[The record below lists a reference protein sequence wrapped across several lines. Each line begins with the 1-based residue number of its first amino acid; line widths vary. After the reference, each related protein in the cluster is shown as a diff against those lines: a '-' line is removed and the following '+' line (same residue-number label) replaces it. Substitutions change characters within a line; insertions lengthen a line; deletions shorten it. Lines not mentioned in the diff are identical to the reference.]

1 MKMQEQTEIL
11 KHFDDI
17 FETDTLK
24 HIDFGNMKLL
34 KALFNNFEEDLY
46 TPSIKYERL
55 RTKQIRISDKLEST
69 FTQEQQE
76 LFEKYWEVTS
86 EMSLEEDEQLFLFG
100 FIIAKKL
107 DKEAEIKK
115 ENE

>member
-1 MKMQEQTEIL
+1 MQEQTEIL

-24 HIDFGNMKLL
+24 HIDFGNKLQ
-34 KALFNNFEEDLY
+34 KALFNYFEEDLY
-46 TPSIKYERL
+46 TPSMKYERL

-107 DKEAEIKK
+107 EQETRIKK
-115 ENE
+115 GNE

>member
-11 KHFDDI
+11 KHFDYI

-34 KALFNNFEEDLY
+34 KALFNYFEEDLY

>member
-1 MKMQEQTEIL
+1 MQEQTEIL

-34 KALFNNFEEDLY
+34 KALFNYFEEDLY

-55 RTKQIRISDKLEST
+55 RTKQIRNKLEST

-76 LFEKYWEVTS
+76 LFEKYLEVTS

-107 DKEAEIKK
+107 EQETRIKK
-115 ENE
+115 GNE